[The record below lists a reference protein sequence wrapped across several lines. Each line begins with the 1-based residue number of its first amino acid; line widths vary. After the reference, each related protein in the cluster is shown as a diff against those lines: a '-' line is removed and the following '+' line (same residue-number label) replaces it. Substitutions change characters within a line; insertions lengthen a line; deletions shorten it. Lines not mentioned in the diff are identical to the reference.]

1 MDALLA
7 SELHQLA
14 LHQASASDLASSDP
28 LPDAALCN
36 LDFLLSEPALLELA
50 LDALDGG
57 RVLRVRGVGG
67 SIVWQV
73 VSSMVG
79 RRGSRSGA
87 PPRSG
92 VVDGADLSG
101 SGLCPAMDAG
111 GAGPAYTV
119 LLGGAGCCTCLDFRR
134 RVTAVESTGRFC
146 QHLLAAALA
155 NGAHAPR
162 TRAVSDEELARLLH
176 DALAAATSR

>member
-101 SGLCPAMDAG
+101 SDSG
-111 GAGPAYTV
+111 
-119 LLGGAGCCTCLDFRR
+119 
-134 RVTAVESTGRFC
+134 
-146 QHLLAAALA
+146 
-155 NGAHAPR
+155 N
-162 TRAVSDEELARLLH
+162 TRARSCGFRPGAVTQTSETTRLLQSVTRGGSAVPH
-176 DALAAATSR
+176 TVCVPAIPQKGLGQMA